1 MRAVRIENFD
11 NQSFNPNI
19 PQNQVNKN
27 LSGDKL
33 ESVNNNIP
41 EEILPTRERGGGRDN
56 TQ

>member
-19 PQNQVNKN
+19 AQNQVNKN

-33 ESVNNNIP
+33 ESANNNISKR
-41 EEILPTRERGGGRDN
+41 ILPTRERGGGRDN

>member
-19 PQNQVNKN
+19 AQNQVNKN

-33 ESVNNNIP
+33 ESANNNISKR
-41 EEILPTRERGGGRDN
+41 ILPTRGRGGGRDN

>member
-27 LSGDKL
+27 WSGDKL
-33 ESVNNNIP
+33 DSANINISKR
-41 EEILPTRERGGGRDN
+41 ILPTRERGGGRDN